1 MWAQARGE
9 HASAPRPPSGL
20 QFLAAPGHDLHVV
33 HRVQGLLLTGVRDLG
48 HRRHLPVRGRAQ
60 AAVVAI
66 AHREDRAVAPDGAVL
81 LRDLHVLVEV
91 DPAAAARALVAQ
103 CLRRHEVVGGLD
115 ADADVLHVRL
125 VRHLNLLPEV
135 VALGVV
141 LAIVELLDADGV
153 HVRGAVVGGAVGQR
167 AQAAGQRVDD
177 GELHVGEEVLDL
189 RGPLHTDEAGAN
201 DEASGLPLV
210 QVVQL
215 VELLQHVPAAALD
228 EALVDVRPVA
238 DLPGLLVNRGEP
250 QRLAHGLEGAEV
262 AARAD
267 DAVVEADLVR
277 GAREDGLDLRVLL
290 SAVQRLHLAPDEL
303 HTHGALQHRLQREGQ
318 RI

>member
-1 MWAQARGE
+1 MGAQARGE

-20 QFLAAPGHDLHVV
+20 QFLAAPGQDLHVV

-48 HRRHLPVRGRAQ
+48 HRRHLPIRRGTQ
-60 AAVVAI
+60 AAIVAV
-66 AHREDRAVAPDGAVL
+66 AHSEDGAVAPDRAVL

-91 DPAAAARALVAQ
+91 DPAAAARALVAEG
-103 CLRRHEVVGGLD
+103 LRGHEVVGGLD

-125 VRHLNLLPEV
+125 VRQLNLLPEV

-153 HVRGAVVGGAVGQR
+153 HVRGAVLGGAVGQR
-167 AQAAGQRVDD
+167 AQTAGQGVDD

-189 RGPLHTDEAGAN
+189 RGPLHTDEAGAD

-277 GAREDGLDLRVLL
+277 GAREDWLDLRVLL